1 MNEHAAAI
9 ETKLSQA
16 KEILESLNESNFQ
29 EVVGKFDALIAEC
42 NARKQ
47 LLIEQYG
54 RDEAKKILQN
64 TEKTS
69 KQIEKTFDNLITET
83 KNSLSAVASE
93 ISASKN
99 KSKLTNYHGKL

>member
-1 MNEHAAAI
+1 MHEQVIAL
-9 ETKLSQA
+9 EKKLIQA
-16 KEILESLNESNFQ
+16 KETLESLNESNFQ
-29 EVVGKFDALIAEC
+29 EVIEKFNALIAEC
-42 NARKQ
+42 TREKQ
-47 LLIEQYG
+47 KIIEKYG
-54 RDEAKKILQN
+54 REEAKIILQN
-64 TEKTS
+64 IEKTT

>member
-1 MNEHAAAI
+1 MNEQVLAI
-9 ETKLSQA
+9 EKKLVEA
-16 KEILESLNESNFQ
+16 KETLESLNESNFQ
-29 EVVGKFDALIAEC
+29 DVIKRFDTIIAEC
-42 NARKQ
+42 NAKKQ
-47 LLIEQYG
+47 QIIDQFG
-54 RDEAKKILQN
+54 RDEAKKILQI